1 MVVPCVNYYDNT
13 MPPPCTYSAKRVP
26 NEGVNL
32 NLDTNFMCGC
42 DCEDDCM
49 VANNWECFVINE
61 FIFLVNVFRTKR
73 NANVGS

>member
-1 MVVPCVNYYDNT
+1 MTNIFVHFQDLSDGCEPMVVPCVNYYDNT
-13 MPPPCTYSAKRVP
+13 MPPPCVYSAKRVP

-49 VANNWECFVINE
+49 V
-61 FIFLVNVFRTKR
+61 
-73 NANVGS
+73 SDD